1 MKKNTYQ
8 EPTTE
13 VIQVTVEQ
21 AILDG
26 TAQSATLDSWDE
38 EDID

>member
-1 MKKNTYQ
+1 MKTPYQ
-8 EPTTE
+8 EPSAE
-13 VIQVTVEQ
+13 VIRVTVEQ

-26 TAQSATLDSWDE
+26 TAHSATLDSWDE